1 MNENTLSILLKFY
14 TRQVFV
20 VVFGLLL
27 CVTATVSIALIWGW
41 GNLFEAGPFI
51 FALYLGM
58 CVPMVSAD
66 WTRIMRL
73 LRVLPMSPGRLTLFL
88 VSVSVVNASIT
99 AVLVAILFVAIGMSK
114 SLWLVGTVACFALG
128 LSVILLNVTLFFRR
142 GALGMGLFALTLS
155 LTFWGMEAVFM
166 VPLFG
171 LLMVPMLHY
180 QVKFWVKNGSDR
192 SDRLDGSGEIV

>member
-1 MNENTLSILLKFY
+1 M
-14 TRQVFV
+14 

-27 CVTATVSIALIWGW
+27 CIAATVSIALIWGW

-58 CVPMVSAD
+58 CVPMVSVD
-66 WTRIMRL
+66 WARVMRL
-73 LRVLPMSPGRLTLFL
+73 LRVLPMAPGRLTLFL
-88 VSVSVVNASIT
+88 VSVPVVNTGIT
-99 AVLVAILFVAIGMSK
+99 ATLVALLFVAIGMSK
-114 SLWLVGTVACFALG
+114 SLWLVGTVACFSLG

-171 LLMVPMLHY
+171 LLMVPMLYY
-180 QVKFWVKNGSDR
+180 QVKFWVKSGS
-192 SDRLDGSGEIV
+192 DGSGRSVGYDEIV

>member
-1 MNENTLSILLKFY
+1 MNKNSSSLLLQFWA
-14 TRQVFV
+14 RQVFL

-27 CVTATVSIALIWGW
+27 CVAATVSIALIYGF

-66 WTRIMRL
+66 WGRVMRFV
-73 LRVLPMSPGRLTLFL
+73 RVLPMTPGRLTLFL
-88 VSVSVVNASIT
+88 LSVPLVNTVVV

-114 SLWLVGTVACFALG
+114 SLWLIGVVACFSLG
-128 LSVILLNVTLFFRR
+128 LSIILLNVTLFFQRR
-142 GALGMGLFALTLS
+142 ALVMGIFALTLS

-171 LLMVPMLHY
+171 LIMVPMLYY
-180 QVKFWVKNGSDR
+180 QVKNRV
-192 SDRLDGSGEIV
+192 